1 MQFVETCKGILRF
14 SMVSGPL
21 VVCDLSANCDLRW
34 PNTRRDMI
42 FRVILKVVLKW
53 HYFWIKLQTRSQPPR
68 LWWKEKEKE
77 TEIYYTLAED
87 AVSGVG
93 KPDPYKRGRLG
104 DPGGLITRRAVSTF
118 AFSTWPQVQI
128 NPPLLIFHEEVKNH
142 LAINFDP
149 RLKPDD
155 FFSIPYLWTGLVKCL
170 WDFGV
175 GT

>member
-1 MQFVETCKGILRF
+1 MKG
-14 SMVSGPL
+14 
-21 VVCDLSANCDLRW
+21 
-34 PNTRRDMI
+34 
-42 FRVILKVVLKW
+42 
-53 HYFWIKLQTRSQPPR
+53 
-68 LWWKEKEKE
+68 EKKE

-93 KPDPYKRGRLG
+93 KPDPYKRGRRG

-118 AFSTWPQVQI
+118 AFSKWPQVQI
-128 NPPLLIFHEEVKNH
+128 NPPLLIFQEEAKNH
-142 LAINFDP
+142 LAING
-149 RLKPDD
+149 LKPND